1 MDDEKIVTPPLYKLT
16 TIDNPFHPV
25 DERDQWE
32 QFDLDHGYGTDAYLN
47 RVSGFSDD
55 WTEAETRRRE
65 NQAMDDII
73 RLDLECIYK
82 KVLIEE

>member
-1 MDDEKIVTPPLYKLT
+1 MENNLLPPLYKLT

-32 QFDLDHGYGTDAYLN
+32 RFDLDHGYNTDAL
-47 RVSGFSDD
+47 VEKLSGFSDD
-55 WTEAETRRRE
+55 MTEAEIRRAE
-65 NQAMDDII
+65 NDVMDDLV
-73 RLDLECIYK
+73 RLDLECKYR